1 MIEQIQDASPT
12 DLLEVGFSSA
22 YQVQFEYHSK
32 WRVVQRRLEEIRGD
46 GVAHDAGDGDVYFD
60 LLLRQMEDEQA
71 AYIRRTGEPCHPH
84 GRTRMQIQ
92 LTRYWMVSVGEML
105 RATRNKTEEGSSLWT
120 NMTLLVD
127 RIGAV
132 RMMIAK
138 QDFQI
143 HRGPRPD
150 TILSAV
156 MVGGSDGRNQVS
168 CTRVST
174 PSSYQV
180 TPIINRENGSVCFP
194 VYDPHGDILRVDDR
208 RAIADLILSEFSE

>member
-1 MIEQIQDASPT
+1 MIEKIQDASPT
-12 DLLEVGFSSA
+12 QLLEVGFCGA
-22 YQVQFEYHSK
+22 YQAQVEYHAR

-84 GRTRMQIQ
+84 SRTRMQIQ
-92 LTRYWMVSVGEML
+92 LTRYWIVSIGEML
-105 RATRNKTEEGSSLWT
+105 RATRNKTKEGSNLRES
-120 NMTLLVD
+120 MTVLVD

-138 QDFQI
+138 QDVQI
-143 HRGPRPD
+143 HQGPRPD

-156 MVGGSDGRNQVS
+156 MVEGSDGRNYLS
-168 CTRVST
+168 CERVSP

-194 VYDPHGDILRVDDR
+194 VHDPHGDILRADDR
-208 RAIADLILSEFSE
+208 RAISDLILSEFSE